1 MRPIYIIGG
10 AIVVLALVGVLAW
23 TRLAPAQA
31 PAPKP
36 ASTLEIMTVSVPEVE
51 VRSGPSTEFY
61 ATSKLKAGDR
71 VEVVGKA
78 DKNPGWLAIKPPPG
92 SRSWI
97 NSKFVQMH
105 DKFSGVVV
113 TAPEVEVPVKPASS
127 VSNQE
132 PNVEIVK
139 VSRGTQLVIAGEAK
153 YNGASG
159 SWLPIEP
166 TEHEV
171 RYIPE
176 SAVVK
181 NGLQTVSATAAGNGF
196 VQPPGGDQALLAK
209 ADALMLEYRQTL
221 EKAAQSSDPALRAL
235 AISRLQ
241 GMSPAT
247 GAGQQPGYPYSTAAQ
262 GGAAPKVV
270 LGTTLGNPGP
280 GNTTAAYSTTT
291 QQGPTSAPKWS
302 AWGTLRGTA
311 FKQPDG
317 QMLYKLVDERGAVK
331 DYAVA
336 APGLTLEPYVNQTVC
351 IYGASTYRSDNYLR
365 VDYTI
370 VSHVALPPGR

>member
-1 MRPIYIIGG
+1 
-10 AIVVLALVGVLAW
+10 
-23 TRLAPAQA
+23 
-31 PAPKP
+31 
-36 ASTLEIMTVSVPEVE
+36 MTITIPEVE
-51 VRSGPSTEFY
+51 VRSGPSFEFY

-78 DKNPGWLAIKPPPG
+78 DKNPGWLAIKPPDG
-92 SRSWI
+92 SLSWI
-97 NSKFVQMH
+97 NSKFVQVGEKSH
-105 DKFSGVVV
+105 GVVV
-113 TAPEVEVPVKPASS
+113 TAEGVDVPVKPASN

-139 VSRGTQLVIAGEAK
+139 VGRGTHVVIAGEAK
-153 YNGASG
+153 YNGPNGA
-159 SWLPIEP
+159 WLPIEP
-166 TEHEV
+166 TLHEV

-181 NGLQTVSATAAGNGF
+181 NGLQTVSANVAGNGF
-196 VQPPGGDQALLAK
+196 VAPPGGDQSLLAK

-221 EKAAQSSDPALRAL
+221 EKAAQSSDPVQKAQAM
-235 AISRLQ
+235 SRLQ
-241 GMSPAT
+241 GLPPAPPVA
-247 GAGQQPGYPYSTAAQ
+247 GAGQQPGYPYNTAAQ

-270 LGTTLGNPGP
+270 LGTTLGNAGTA
-280 GNTTAAYSTTT
+280 NTTAAYSTTT
-291 QQGPTSAPKWS
+291 QQGPANAPKWS

-351 IYGASTYRSDNYLR
+351 IFGPSTYRSDNYLR

-370 VSHVALPPGR
+370 VTHVALPPSR